1 MLINVNQVHAGC
13 RASISRACL
22 LGQCR
27 VSMLPP
33 TAITSLD
40 SDGFWRA
47 TRPPGTSPLLV
58 FLNSKSGDS
67 QVTASRLGHLMI
79 LWLLIIVYWLEC
91 NSQTAL
97 HFLFDFCSRLS
108 RLPASFWLHVKWSCH
123 FQMSLADLFLFF
135 LFLSVMFLLL
145 AGLVDSSV
153 CIWVHF
159 GSVQFSVARHLLSC
173 HQKRC

>member
-1 MLINVNQVHAGC
+1 MYVNQVHAGC
-13 RASISRACL
+13 LASVSKACS

-67 QVTASRLGHLMI
+67 QVT
-79 LWLLIIVYWLEC
+79 
-91 NSQTAL
+91 NSSYT
-97 HFLFDFCSRLS
+97 
-108 RLPASFWLHVKWSCH
+108 LPAKQDTVHELVKGRK
-123 FQMSLADLFLFF
+123 
-135 LFLSVMFLLL
+135 SVY
-145 AGLVDSSV
+145 
-153 CIWVHF
+153 
-159 GSVQFSVARHLLSC
+159 
-173 HQKRC
+173 